1 MGETITKA
9 FLNFAECY
17 TALPEAIPK
26 TYSSLLGKV
35 SKDPV
40 CAAAETEAGR
50 LLRILQEGEGKEAE
64 KKEAE
69 KKEAEKKEGEKKE
82 GEKKEGEKKEGEKE
96 GEKKEGEKKEEGK
109 KPEGGKKEGGKPKG
123 GAGGKGTKPRGKK
136 PKRRFDEIEL
146 TEAQE
151 GEVKKLLESMTKL
164 GGDFATVS

>member
-1 MGETITKA
+1 MGTKA

-40 CAAAETEAGR
+40 CAAAEPEAGR

-82 GEKKEGEKKEGEKE
+82 GEKKEEEKKKKKKKK
-96 GEKKEGEKKEEGK
+96 EKKKKK
-109 KPEGGKKEGGKPKG
+109 KKK
-123 GAGGKGTKPRGKK
+123 KK
-136 PKRRFDEIEL
+136 
-146 TEAQE
+146 
-151 GEVKKLLESMTKL
+151 
-164 GGDFATVS
+164 